1 MYQFI
6 IENVLLE
13 HTFHSPIPL
22 RRETAWIMLFQG
34 LADMGIHW
42 KRRKLVKG
50 HKADAVR
57 HFHADA
63 VKLQKLV
70 PGLRVGHFPEYS
82 EIYFTG
88 CYPKGRVPDIF
99 CPVPKV
105 AVPKLLFRG
114 LT

>member
-63 VKLQKLV
+63 VKLQKLL
-70 PGLRVGHFPEYS
+70 PASG
-82 EIYFTG
+82 
-88 CYPKGRVPDIF
+88 
-99 CPVPKV
+99 
-105 AVPKLLFRG
+105 
-114 LT
+114 